1 MPFKQSDK
9 TFIKEPCTSGDVKG
23 AFLGLGAVLIVM
35 FIAQTVHPPLTDI
48 LAFKGELV
56 SQRPWTLLTSMFI
69 HSSGEHLL
77 HNLFPLILFGFI
89 LERIA
94 GTRRFI
100 AILLIAELASS
111 IAVMQVYPHVRV
123 LGASGAARGVVG
135 AIAAMKPT
143 LIVYWGAP
151 LPVIVLGGIWLALDT
166 AGVYGHAENIAYEG
180 HLGGLLAGFF
190 LGLVWRRSVMPFGRE
205 DEESSPE
212 VDEET
217 AEKWE
222 DKYILNEHKRKI

>member
-1 MPFKQSDK
+1 VEG
-9 TFIKEPCTSGDVKG
+9 T
-23 AFLGLGAVLIVM
+23 FLGLGAVLVVM
-35 FIAQTVHPPLTDI
+35 FIAQTVHPPLTDL

-56 SQRPWTLLTSMFI
+56 AQRPWTLLSSMFI

-100 AILLIAELASS
+100 TILLIAELASS
-111 IAVMQVYPHVRV
+111 IAVMQAYPHVRV

-135 AIAAMKPT
+135 AIAAMRPT

-190 LGLVWRRSVMPFGRE
+190 LGLAWRKHVRPFGRE
-205 DEESSPE
+205 EDGPIPE
-212 VDEET
+212 VDEKT

-222 DKYILNEHKRKI
+222 DKYILSEHDRER